1 MNSPTNS
8 SSADDAREAV
18 SAVVGASREALTLA
32 QMWRRRKVSE
42 IQMHALS
49 VGLDASIDMVDKHFP
64 WFLRWHAEAIST
76 GHLMRQTGVRK
87 RQKREIGGE

>member
-49 VGLDASIDMVDKHFP
+49 VGLDASIAMVDRHFP
-64 WFLRWHAEAIST
+64 WFIRWHGGAIST
-76 GHLMRQTGVRK
+76 GYLMKQTGVRK
-87 RQKREIGGE
+87 RQNREIGGE